1 MAGTVNSNGTISIF
15 VNVAQALA
23 NLDKFQKSFDNGIS
37 RMRNM
42 AMGFIGARGLKGY
55 YDSLMSIIDLAD
67 RWHLPVEKVSAW
79 INLFSRF
86 GAGTEEA
93 VSSLERLQSLANDLK
108 FSSNGA
114 LRELSAILNTNLQ
127 KKDYMGV
134 VKALREGMKGL
145 SNDAKTEVM
154 RRLGFDSAAIQRML
168 EASDEEFA
176 EALKSAQ
183 EFGVL
188 NEESA
193 QSLRDMRQTISD
205 IKQILL
211 DIAVPVVEALKP
223 ILNVVRDIAI
233 WFGKLP
239 ADIQTATLAFVALI
253 PVIKGI
259 IGLFVGGGLVSAIG
273 ALANPITWIVLGI
286 AALVAGGVL
295 LYKNWDKVKQKAQ
308 ELAEKYSG
316 LINIIKAFT
325 LPVQLLAK
333 SLYGIGKAIYD
344 LLTNSEKFSEN
355 FVGFR
360 IAAYAIIA
368 PFKILWEVL
377 KGITWALDKINDFFG
392 TKKLTIEEKENANK
406 WLADNG
412 LLTNAEPLN
421 MSPMEKPL
429 VTNSSAAAIEG
440 DHWVG
445 KQSPTTTNDNR
456 SMTFNI
462 YGVDGASDLENRLR
476 TIINNNVSP
485 VTGWAK

>member
-1 MAGTVNSNGTISIF
+1 MAGTVGSTGTISIF

-42 AMGFIGARGLKGY
+42 VVGFIGARGLKGY

-79 INLFSRF
+79 INLFSQF
-86 GAGTEEA
+86 GGSTEEA
-93 VSSLERLQSLANDLK
+93 LSSFERLQSLANDLK

-114 LRELSAILNTNLQ
+114 FRELSAILNTNLQ
-127 KKDYMGV
+127 KKDYMGA

-193 QSLRDMRQTISD
+193 QSLRDMCQTIAD

-211 DIAVPVVEALKP
+211 DIAIPFVKAIQPVLKAA
-223 ILNVVRDIAI
+223 RDVLK
-233 WFGKLP
+233 WFGDLSP
-239 ADIQTATLAFVALI
+239 DIKEFIAQLIVAFTILKQLFSSRVFLASL
-253 PVIKGI
+253 GT
-259 IGLFVGGGLVSAIG
+259 IGLFVDVANGIYEGIKKAREEGATLENILDTMASHSYALNISLKIG
-273 ALANPITWIVLGI
+273 YKLGEWLSDLIVNVKQAI
-286 AALVAGGVL
+286 AAHELWISPHFGPIFGERSQQL
-295 LYKNWDKVKQKAQ
+295 LHVQRW
-308 ELAEKYSG
+308 LAEHQNSNNYER
-316 LINIIKAFT
+316 T
-325 LPVQLLAK
+325 LKNYQIAQSQYNAELRRRGRE
-333 SLYGIGKAIYD
+333 LYG
-344 LLTNSEKFSEN
+344 
-355 FVGFR
+355 
-360 IAAYAIIA
+360 
-368 PFKILWEVL
+368 
-377 KGITWALDKINDFFG
+377 
-392 TKKLTIEEKENANK
+392 
-406 WLADNG
+406 
-412 LLTNAEPLN
+412 
-421 MSPMEKPL
+421 KP
-429 VTNSSAAAIEG
+429 
-440 DHWVG
+440 DWVE
-445 KQSPTTTNDNR
+445 KQSPITNNDNR

>member
-1 MAGTVNSNGTISIF
+1 MAGTVGSTGTISIF

-23 NLDKFQKSFDNGIS
+23 NMNKFQKSFDNGIS

-42 AMGFIGARGLKGY
+42 VIGFIGARGMKGY

-79 INLFSRF
+79 TNLFSQF
-86 GAGTEEA
+86 GGGAEEA
-93 VSSLERLQSLANDLK
+93 LSSLERLQSLANDLK

-114 LRELSAILNTNLQ
+114 FRELSAILNTNLQ
-127 KKDYMGV
+127 NKDYMGA

-145 SNDAKTEVM
+145 SNDAKTEVL

-193 QSLRDMRQTISD
+193 QSLRDMRQTFSD

-211 DIAVPVVEALKP
+211 DIAIPFVKAIKPVLEAARYVLKWFDDLSP
-223 ILNVVRDIAI
+223 DIKEFIAQLIVAFTILKQLSGSGR
-233 WFGKLP
+233 F
-239 ADIQTATLAFVALI
+239 LAAL
-253 PVIKGI
+253 GT
-259 IGLFVGGGLVSAIG
+259 IGLFVDV
-273 ALANPITWIVLGI
+273 ANGI
-286 AALVAGGVL
+286 YEGIKKAREEGAALENILDTMASHSYVL
-295 LYKNWDKVKQKAQ
+295 NISLKIGNKLGEWLSDFIDHVKETTAALQLWESPNSRLTLDKRGNQLIRTQRWLDKNQNSSMYERTRKNYQIARAQ
-308 ELAEKYSG
+308 YNAELAGRG
-316 LINIIKAFT
+316 L
-325 LPVQLLAK
+325 
-333 SLYGIGKAIYD
+333 
-344 LLTNSEKFSEN
+344 EM
-355 FVGFR
+355 
-360 IAAYAIIA
+360 
-368 PFKILWEVL
+368 
-377 KGITWALDKINDFFG
+377 FG
-392 TKKLTIEEKENANK
+392 NP
-406 WLADNG
+406 D
-412 LLTNAEPLN
+412 
-421 MSPMEKPL
+421 
-429 VTNSSAAAIEG
+429 
-440 DHWVG
+440 WVG
-445 KQSPTTTNDNR
+445 KQSPTTNNDNR

>member
-1 MAGTVNSNGTISIF
+1 MAGTVGSTGTISIF

-23 NLDKFQKSFDNGIS
+23 NMNKFQKSFDNGIS

-42 AMGFIGARGLKGY
+42 VIGFIGARGMKGY

-79 INLFSRF
+79 TNLFSQF
-86 GAGTEEA
+86 GGGAEEA
-93 VSSLERLQSLANDLK
+93 LSSLERLQSLANDLK

-114 LRELSAILNTNLQ
+114 FRELSAILNTNLQ
-127 KKDYMGV
+127 NKDYMGA

-145 SNDAKTEVM
+145 SNDAKTEVL

-193 QSLRDMRQTISD
+193 QSLRDMRQTFSD

-211 DIAVPVVEALKP
+211 DIAIPFVKAIKPVLEAARYVLKWFDDLSP
-223 ILNVVRDIAI
+223 DIKEFIAQLIVAFTILKQLSGSGR
-233 WFGKLP
+233 F
-239 ADIQTATLAFVALI
+239 LAAL
-253 PVIKGI
+253 GT
-259 IGLFVGGGLVSAIG
+259 IGLFVDV
-273 ALANPITWIVLGI
+273 ANGI
-286 AALVAGGVL
+286 YEGIKKAREEGAALENILDTMASHSYVL
-295 LYKNWDKVKQKAQ
+295 NISLKIGNKLGEWLSDFIDHVKETTAALQLWESPNSRLTLDKRGNQLIKAQ
-308 ELAEKYSG
+308 RWLDKNQNSSMYERTRKNYQIARAQYNAELAGRG
-316 LINIIKAFT
+316 L
-325 LPVQLLAK
+325 
-333 SLYGIGKAIYD
+333 
-344 LLTNSEKFSEN
+344 EM
-355 FVGFR
+355 
-360 IAAYAIIA
+360 
-368 PFKILWEVL
+368 
-377 KGITWALDKINDFFG
+377 FG
-392 TKKLTIEEKENANK
+392 NP
-406 WLADNG
+406 D
-412 LLTNAEPLN
+412 
-421 MSPMEKPL
+421 
-429 VTNSSAAAIEG
+429 
-440 DHWVG
+440 WVG
-445 KQSPTTTNDNR
+445 KQSPTTNNDNR

>member
-1 MAGTVNSNGTISIF
+1 MAGTVGSTGTISIF

-23 NLDKFQKSFDNGIS
+23 NMNKFQKSFDNGIS

-42 AMGFIGARGLKGY
+42 VIGFIGARGMKGY

-79 INLFSRF
+79 TNLFSQF
-86 GAGTEEA
+86 GGGAEEA
-93 VSSLERLQSLANDLK
+93 LSSLERLQSLANDLK

-114 LRELSAILNTNLQ
+114 FRELSAILNTNLQ
-127 KKDYMGV
+127 NKDYMGA

-145 SNDAKTEVM
+145 SNDAKTEVL

-193 QSLRDMRQTISD
+193 QSLRDMRQTFSD

-211 DIAVPVVEALKP
+211 DIAIPFVKAIKPVLEAARYVLKWFDDLSP
-223 ILNVVRDIAI
+223 DIKEFIAQLIVAFTILKQLSGSGR
-233 WFGKLP
+233 F
-239 ADIQTATLAFVALI
+239 LAAL
-253 PVIKGI
+253 GT
-259 IGLFVGGGLVSAIG
+259 IGLFVDVANGIYEGIKKAREEGATLENILDTMASHSYVLNISLKIG
-273 ALANPITWIVLGI
+273 NKLGEWLSDFI
-286 AALVAGGVL
+286 DHVKETTAALQL
-295 LYKNWDKVKQKAQ
+295 WESPNSRLTLDKRGNQLIKAQ
-308 ELAEKYSG
+308 RWLDKNQNSSMYERTRKNYQIARAQYNAELAGRG
-316 LINIIKAFT
+316 L
-325 LPVQLLAK
+325 
-333 SLYGIGKAIYD
+333 
-344 LLTNSEKFSEN
+344 EM
-355 FVGFR
+355 
-360 IAAYAIIA
+360 
-368 PFKILWEVL
+368 
-377 KGITWALDKINDFFG
+377 FG
-392 TKKLTIEEKENANK
+392 NP
-406 WLADNG
+406 D
-412 LLTNAEPLN
+412 
-421 MSPMEKPL
+421 
-429 VTNSSAAAIEG
+429 
-440 DHWVG
+440 WVG
-445 KQSPTTTNDNR
+445 KQSPTTNNDNR

>member
-37 RMRNM
+37 RMQNM
-42 AMGFIGARGLKGY
+42 VFGFIGARGLKGY
-55 YDSLMSIIDLAD
+55 YDSLMSIINLAD

-93 VSSLERLQSLANDLK
+93 VSSFERLQSLANDLK

-114 LRELSAILNTNLQ
+114 FRELSAILNTNLQ
-127 KKDYMGV
+127 KKDYMGA
-134 VKALREGMKGL
+134 VKALREAMKGL
-145 SNDAKTEVM
+145 SNDAKTEVL

-193 QSLRDMRQTISD
+193 QSLRDMYQTIAD

-211 DIAVPVVEALKP
+211 DIAIPFVKAIQPVLEAARDVLK
-223 ILNVVRDIAI
+223 
-233 WFGKLP
+233 WFGGLSP
-239 ADIQTATLAFVALI
+239 DIKEFIAQLIVAFTILKQLFGSGRFLASL
-253 PVIKGI
+253 GT
-259 IGLFVGGGLVSAIG
+259 IGLFVDVSNGIYEGIKKAREEGATLENILDTMSSHSYALNISLKIG
-273 ALANPITWIVLGI
+273 YKLGEW
-286 AALVAGGVL
+286 L
-295 LYKNWDKVKQKAQ
+295 
-308 ELAEKYSG
+308 SG
-316 LINIIKAFT
+316 LIDNVKQETAA
-325 LPVQLLAK
+325 LQLWASPNL
-333 SLYGIGKAIYD
+333 GPIFGHRGKQLIHAQ
-344 LLTNSEKFSEN
+344 
-355 FVGFR
+355 R
-360 IAAYAIIA
+360 
-368 PFKILWEVL
+368 
-377 KGITWALDKINDFFG
+377 
-392 TKKLTIEEKENANK
+392 
-406 WLADNG
+406 WLAENQNSSKYERT
-412 LLTNAEPLN
+412 LKNYQIARSQYNAELARRGREMFGNP
-421 MSPMEKPL
+421 
-429 VTNSSAAAIEG
+429 
-440 DHWVG
+440 DWVG
-445 KQSPTTTNDNR
+445 KQSPTTNNDNR

>member
-1 MAGTVNSNGTISIF
+1 MAGTVGSTGTISIF

-23 NLDKFQKSFDNGIS
+23 NMNKFQKSFDNGIS

-42 AMGFIGARGLKGY
+42 VIGFIGARGMKGY

-79 INLFSRF
+79 TNLFSQF
-86 GAGTEEA
+86 GGGAEEA
-93 VSSLERLQSLANDLK
+93 LSSLERLQSLANDLK

-114 LRELSAILNTNLQ
+114 FRELSAILNTNLQ
-127 KKDYMGV
+127 NKDYMGA

-145 SNDAKTEVM
+145 SNDAKTEVL

-193 QSLRDMRQTISD
+193 QSLRDMRQTFSD

-211 DIAVPVVEALKP
+211 DIAIPFVKAIKPVLEAARYVLKWFDDLSP
-223 ILNVVRDIAI
+223 DIKEFIAQLIVAFTILKQLSGSGR
-233 WFGKLP
+233 F
-239 ADIQTATLAFVALI
+239 LAAL
-253 PVIKGI
+253 GT
-259 IGLFVGGGLVSAIG
+259 IGLFVDVANGIYEGIKKAREEGATLENILDTMASHSYVLNISLKIG
-273 ALANPITWIVLGI
+273 NKLGEWLSDFI
-286 AALVAGGVL
+286 DHVKETTAALQL
-295 LYKNWDKVKQKAQ
+295 WESPNSRLTLDKRGNQLIKAQ
-308 ELAEKYSG
+308 RWLDKNQNSSMYERTQKNYQIARAQYNAELAGRG
-316 LINIIKAFT
+316 L
-325 LPVQLLAK
+325 
-333 SLYGIGKAIYD
+333 
-344 LLTNSEKFSEN
+344 EM
-355 FVGFR
+355 
-360 IAAYAIIA
+360 
-368 PFKILWEVL
+368 
-377 KGITWALDKINDFFG
+377 FG
-392 TKKLTIEEKENANK
+392 NP
-406 WLADNG
+406 D
-412 LLTNAEPLN
+412 
-421 MSPMEKPL
+421 
-429 VTNSSAAAIEG
+429 
-440 DHWVG
+440 WVG
-445 KQSPTTTNDNR
+445 KQSPTTNNDNR

>member
-1 MAGTVNSNGTISIF
+1 MAGTVNSTGTISIF

-37 RMRNM
+37 RMQNM
-42 AMGFIGARGLKGY
+42 VFGFIGARGLKGY

-93 VSSLERLQSLANDLK
+93 VSSFERLQSLANDLK

-114 LRELSAILNTNLQ
+114 FRELSAILNTNLQ
-127 KKDYMGV
+127 KKDYMGA

-176 EALKSAQ
+176 EALKAAQ

-211 DIAVPVVEALKP
+211 DIAIPFVKAIQPVLEAARDVLKWCGSLSP
-223 ILNVVRDIAI
+223 DIKEFIAQLIVAVTILKQL
-233 WFGKLP
+233 FGSGGFLASLGTIGIF
-239 ADIQTATLAFVALI
+239 ADVSNGIYEGIKKAREEGATLENILDTMSSHSYTLNI
-253 PVIKGI
+253 TLKITNKLGEWLS
-259 IGLFVGGGLVSAIG
+259 GLLDNVKQE
-273 ALANPITWIVLGI
+273 T
-286 AALVAGGVL
+286 AALQLWASPNLGPTFGNRGKQL
-295 LYKNWDKVKQKAQ
+295 IHAQQWLAENQNSSNYERTLKNYQIARSQ
-308 ELAEKYSG
+308 YNAELARRGREM
-316 LINIIKAFT
+316 
-325 LPVQLLAK
+325 
-333 SLYGIGKAIYD
+333 YGNPD
-344 LLTNSEKFSEN
+344 
-355 FVGFR
+355 
-360 IAAYAIIA
+360 
-368 PFKILWEVL
+368 
-377 KGITWALDKINDFFG
+377 
-392 TKKLTIEEKENANK
+392 
-406 WLADNG
+406 
-412 LLTNAEPLN
+412 
-421 MSPMEKPL
+421 
-429 VTNSSAAAIEG
+429 
-440 DHWVG
+440 WVG
-445 KQSPTTTNDNR
+445 KQSPTTNNDNR

>member
-1 MAGTVNSNGTISIF
+1 MAGNVNSTGTISIF

-23 NLDKFQKSFDNGIS
+23 NMDKFQKSFDDGIS

-42 AMGFIGARGLKGY
+42 VIGFIGARGLKGY

-79 INLFSRF
+79 TNLFSRF
-86 GAGTEEA
+86 GGGTEEA

-114 LRELSAILNTNLQ
+114 FRELSAILNTNLQ
-127 KKDYMGV
+127 NKDYMGA

-211 DIAVPVVEALKP
+211 DIAIPFVKAIQPVLEAARVVLKWFGGLSP
-223 ILNVVRDIAI
+223 DIKEFIAQLIVAFTILKQLFGSRGFLASLATIGMFVDVFNGIYEGIKKAREEGATLENILDTMASHSYILNITLKIAN
-233 WFGKLP
+233 KLGEW
-239 ADIQTATLAFVALI
+239 LSG
-253 PVIKGI
+253 VID
-259 IGLFVGGGLVSAIG
+259 
-273 ALANPITWIVLGI
+273 N
-286 AALVAGGVL
+286 
-295 LYKNWDKVKQKAQ
+295 VKQRRAAVQLWEAPNSGPIDLDKRGKQLILAQ
-308 ELAEKYSG
+308 RWLAKNQNSNSYERILKNYQIARSQYNAELARRGREM
-316 LINIIKAFT
+316 
-325 LPVQLLAK
+325 
-333 SLYGIGKAIYD
+333 
-344 LLTNSEKFSEN
+344 
-355 FVGFR
+355 
-360 IAAYAIIA
+360 
-368 PFKILWEVL
+368 
-377 KGITWALDKINDFFG
+377 FG
-392 TKKLTIEEKENANK
+392 NP
-406 WLADNG
+406 D
-412 LLTNAEPLN
+412 
-421 MSPMEKPL
+421 
-429 VTNSSAAAIEG
+429 
-440 DHWVG
+440 WVG
-445 KQSPTTTNDNR
+445 KQSPTTNNDNR